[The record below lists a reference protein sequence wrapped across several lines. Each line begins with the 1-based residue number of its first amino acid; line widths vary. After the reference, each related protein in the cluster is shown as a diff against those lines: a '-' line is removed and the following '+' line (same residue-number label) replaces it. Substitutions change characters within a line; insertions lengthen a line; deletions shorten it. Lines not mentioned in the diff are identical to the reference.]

1 MDEERAKQLNK
12 CKAIMDAVFSMGAS
26 YQIASSVIEMEGNDL
41 DTADRYAEIAAQLME
56 YSKPLGNAN
65 ENFNLVEYLLG
76 IIKIIS
82 NNSPTTMQYLRPINC
97 FFNPTLIFD
106 LSYFIGFIL

>member
-1 MDEERAKQLNK
+1 MDEERVKQLNK

-26 YQIASSVIEMEGNDL
+26 YQIASSVIEMEGADP

-82 NNSPTTMQYLRPINC
+82 NDDLAPYVRNY
-97 FFNPTLIFD
+97 FD
-106 LSYFIGFIL
+106 VESKYKN

>member
-1 MDEERAKQLNK
+1 MDEERVRQINK

-26 YQIASSVIEMEGNDL
+26 YQIASSVIEMQGTDP

-56 YSKPLGNAN
+56 YSKPLGNADDD
-65 ENFNLVEYLLG
+65 FILVEYLMG

-82 NNSPTTMQYLRPINC
+82 KDDLAPYVQNY
-97 FFNPTLIFD
+97 FNVE
-106 LSYFIGFIL
+106 SAYKN